1 MKYYY
6 TVYED
11 DTENR
16 KTFCV
21 EADTEEKQIK
31 YL

>member
-21 EADTEEKQIK
+21 EADTEEIFQCV
-31 YL
+31 